1 MFGGLPHITDQSTQ
15 TATIVYTVLSLD
27 STLIYEVYAHGHGR
41 LHPAHPPACVDYGCV
56 YVMTHDVVAHGAST
70 YMAPYCCTP
79 WNAAVEAMPSV
90 R

>member
-1 MFGGLPHITDQSTQ
+1 MIGSPTHKGD
-15 TATIVYTVLSLD
+15 ALSRYSD
-27 STLIYEVYAHGHGR
+27 SFYEVRSTPTRPRAPRIHSSNR
-41 LHPAHPPACVDYGCV
+41 ARVACVDYGCV
-56 YVMTHDVVAHGAST
+56 YVMAHDVVACGAST